1 MSEQH
6 SPRRG
11 SFARWREHRRAKRQE
26 ALERRYFEME
36 RARSSGTDDGG
47 VSAYVKA
54 SAKSGWWWGGGA

>member
-26 ALERRYFEME
+26 ALERRYIEMD
-36 RARSSGTDDGG
+36 RTRSSATDDTG
-47 VSAYVKA
+47 VSAYMKT
-54 SAKSGWWWGGGA
+54 SAKSGGWWGGGA